1 LDKIAKRAGVD
12 ADALA
17 DAMLKI
23 ESGLDLSDDE
33 ASLLT
38 QVVDTLSPKA
48 EEPVEEIKEDDIDPS
63 MLALKYKK
71 LEQLLKGI

>member
-1 LDKIAKRAGVD
+1 
-12 ADALA
+12 
-17 DAMLKI
+17 
-23 ESGLDLSDDE
+23 
-33 ASLLT
+33 LT

-48 EEPVEEIKEDDIDPS
+48 EEPIEETKDDDIDPT